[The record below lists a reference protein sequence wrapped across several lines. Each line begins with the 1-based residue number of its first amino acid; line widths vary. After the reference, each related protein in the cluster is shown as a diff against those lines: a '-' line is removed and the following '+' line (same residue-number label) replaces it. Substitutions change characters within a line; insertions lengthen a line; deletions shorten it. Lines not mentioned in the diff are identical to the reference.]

1 MIKAQAIGKTI
12 VAFIGNKMY
21 NKEFATIDEKIKV
34 YEELLNLDETVQ
46 GDLDK
51 AIKLFEAP
59 LIGNEQT
66 MLLDFEAAKKESE
79 KHLDILDFMKDVKA
93 NGHQVFEVVENSL
106 IVKGINIST
115 PDVLIRELMKA
126 GVENNTARVDAL
138 LNFWK
143 LCALNPDPRARFD
156 LFKFIRNHDL
166 TITPSGYFI
175 AYRTVNTKTTG
186 DTALEK
192 FVTQEYLKVKKWK
205 KSPNNYDVYSGEF
218 FGKKGYSINK
228 NHEFSNSQ
236 IIGNLA
242 EMYENIG
249 ELSGNVYTDAHTGT
263 FSIKIGEVVQMDR
276 NKIDPDPVNSCS
288 YGLHLGNLSF
298 MQANMGYFGKTG
310 IVCLCNPKNVTAV
323 PEYDSGKMRTCEY
336 LPIAI
341 AELDDNGKIV
351 SVETDVFEYEY
362 AQHTLEEL
370 EAMKN
375 LSGFALEEFK
385 KHEFI
390 APDVNYEMLKAIY
403 NSVSRSLDDANS
415 RIATIKV
422 KL

>member
-12 VAFIGNKMY
+12 VAFIGTKMY

-143 LCALNPDPRARFD
+143 LCVLNPDPRARFD

-175 AYRTVNTKTTG
+175 AYRTVNTKRSG

-192 FVTQEYLKVKKWK
+192 FITQEYLKVKKWK
-205 KSPNNYDVYSGEF
+205 KAPKNYTVYKLEDNTYISTTT
-218 FGKKGYSINK
+218 N
-228 NHEFSNSQ
+228 Q
-236 IIGNLA
+236 IGTVIYTGNLQ

-263 FSIKIGEVVQMDR
+263 FNIKIGEVVQMDR

-298 MQANMGYFGKTG
+298 MEANMGYFGKTG

-390 APDVNYEMLKAIY
+390 APEINYEMLKTIY
-403 NSVSRSLDDANS
+403 TSVSRSLDDANS
-415 RIATIKV
+415 RIARIKV
-422 KL
+422 KI